1 MKKTST
7 FKKAFRVV
15 GAVVIIG
22 LVYVFLD
29 QRSAINEMKSACGL
43 ASEGEPIEAV
53 IGKLNKKGYVPIRFN
68 LEKQLVVVSTSKAF
82 GRFNCSIE
90 HKDGKVLSARVAIFE

>member
-22 LVYVFLD
+22 LGYVFLD
-29 QRSAINEMKSACGL
+29 QRSAISEMKSACGL

-53 IGKLNKKGYVPIRFN
+53 IGKLNKNGYLPIR
-68 LEKQLVVVSTSKAF
+68 LTDEKELVIVHTPKAF
-82 GRFNCSIE
+82 GRFSCSIE
-90 HKDGKVLSARVAIFE
+90 YKDGKVLSARVAILD